1 MCICCTTPRLARWA
15 VAKKAVFLLQ
25 LEYELQ
31 GQSLIDM
38 RQKIV
43 MAPLVVDI
51 VPPKPICVEKN
62 EEIIAELDRFLTNT
76 PKTEELPLK
85 RLAPTSINAY
95 INCPMQF
102 YWKDIAQLRELST
115 IDEEINDRI
124 LGNLLHKT
132 LELLYQPFVDSLITE
147 TTIKKIMG
155 DKKKIDAKLN
165 KAFEEE
171 KFAQPKEGRNLLLKK
186 VIRRLVMKILE
197 KDCTYAPFEI
207 VGLEASEYTVDLPLP
222 DGKVVGLKGTIDRI
236 DRVTL
241 PDQSQYYRILDYKS
255 GRVDITTSVAGLA
268 KDTETYLSKYFVDPK
283 FKAGLQVYLYAYLFW
298 SNQQRNI
305 PVQAGLYVLR
315 EINKGILFLRDGE
328 ILSTEF
334 FEAFEVQ
341 LQNLLSELFNYNY
354 PFMQTEN
361 DVEKR
366 YEYSPY
372 KGLLV

>member
-1 MCICCTTPRLARWA
+1 
-15 VAKKAVFLLQ
+15 
-25 LEYELQ
+25 
-31 GQSLIDM
+31 
-38 RQKIV
+38 
-43 MAPLVVDI
+43 
-51 VPPKPICVEKN
+51 
-62 EEIIAELDRFLTNT
+62 
-76 PKTEELPLK
+76 
-85 RLAPTSINAY
+85 
-95 INCPMQF
+95 
-102 YWKDIAQLRELST
+102 
-115 IDEEINDRI
+115 
-124 LGNLLHKT
+124 
-132 LELLYQPFVDSLITE
+132 
-147 TTIKKIMG
+147 
-155 DKKKIDAKLN
+155 
-165 KAFEEE
+165 
-171 KFAQPKEGRNLLLKK
+171 
-186 VIRRLVMKILE
+186 MKILE